1 MPTVPFEA
9 PKFSSAKRI
18 LGFVDI
24 PENKHAA
31 ESALDWGNRSFGP
44 GAGVFALNADVDD
57 ANTNLDDKDEKLA
70 GPTHL
75 KRTSTLAG
83 NILVIEN
90 EGSEAHA
97 FWLQRKVGHT
107 AHGSIRLGFVL
118 LSSST
123 SEGKVWS
130 LASGGDEGDDEAGMN
145 YQMVAIK
152 ILNTSVLD
160 SDHTDELHNPI
171 SELSALQMI
180 ADHYEKTGMQPQ
192 GGHVIATK
200 LVAVSSQNV
209 YAILPYYPD
218 GTLFQYCLAQGS
230 LKETVA
236 RFFFQQILKV
246 RRDLFLE

>member
-1 MPTVPFEA
+1 MSTVPFEA

-24 PENKHAA
+24 PENKHVA

-44 GAGVFALNADVDD
+44 GAGVFAPDGDGD
-57 ANTNLDDKDEKLA
+57 TNTNQDDKDEKLA

-75 KRTSTLAG
+75 RRTSTLAG

-90 EGSEAHA
+90 EGSEAQA
-97 FWLQRKVGHT
+97 FWLQRKVGQT
-107 AHGSIRLGFVL
+107 ANGSIRLGFVL

-123 SEGKVWS
+123 SDGKVWS
-130 LASGGDEGDDEAGMN
+130 LASGGDEGEEEAGMN

-152 ILNTSVLD
+152 ILDTSVLD

-180 ADHYEKTGMQPQ
+180 ADHFEKTGKQPQ
-192 GGHVIATK
+192 GEHVIATK

-230 LKETVA
+230 LKEPVA

-246 RRDLFLE
+246 RLDII